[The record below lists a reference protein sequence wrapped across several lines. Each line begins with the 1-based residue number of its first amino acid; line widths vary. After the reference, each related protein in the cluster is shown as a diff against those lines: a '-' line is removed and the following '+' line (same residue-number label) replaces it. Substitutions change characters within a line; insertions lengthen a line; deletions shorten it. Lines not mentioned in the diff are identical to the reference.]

1 MAASVEMIEKN
12 RRKKYYLNQV
22 RQQYKMKGLFDGNVL
37 IGCFVYF
44 VAYELALNLAKNIL
58 MFLQIYSLKS

>member
-12 RRKKYYLNQV
+12 KRKKYYLNQV
-22 RQQYKMKGLFDGNVL
+22 RQLKGLFDGNVL

-44 VAYELALNLAKNIL
+44 VAYELALNLAKNLL
-58 MFLQIYSLKS
+58 MFLQMHSLKS